1 MSFARPSPEE
11 QQERNAARRSANL
24 KALAT
29 ATLRPVSAGSYSG
42 GVSGIA
48 IEKEDASQSGPYMR
62 AAKSLGYCMRCGVQ
76 VEPNKGLLD
85 FCHADIGKGQG
96 LKTDC
101 RKGWPG
107 CRACHEEVGRALPKP
122 VRRAVEYLLGVMTR
136 AAVLAAGTWPKRLP
150 MLEEKL

>member
-1 MSFARPSPEE
+1 MSLNRYDPAE

-42 GVSGIA
+42 GLSGIA
-48 IEKEDASQSGPYMR
+48 IEKEDASQSGAYMR

-76 VEPNKGLLD
+76 VAPLTGLLD
-85 FCHADIGKGQG
+85 FCHADLGKGQG
-96 LKTDC
+96 WKTDS
-101 RKGWPG
+101 RRGWPG
-107 CRACHEEVGRALPKP
+107 CRDCHEEVGRKLSKP

-136 AAVLAAGTWPKRLP
+136 AAVLAAGLWPKNLP
-150 MLEEKL
+150 EWSE